1 MKEEILKMLQD
12 VRPEFDYANSND
24 YISEGLLDSFD
35 IICLLSKLE
44 EQYDVKIDGLD
55 IVPENFS
62 TIDAIVDLVNKSK
75 DNK

>member
-1 MKEEILKMLQD
+1 MKDEILKILQD
-12 VRPEFDYANSND
+12 IRPEFDYTNSSD

-55 IVPENFS
+55 IIPENFS
-62 TIDAIVDLVNKSK
+62 SVDAIVNLINKTK
-75 DNK
+75 NNI